1 MTMRGPGAR
10 VIAAARPGLLRR
22 KFDMRMRCGRLP
34 VLWHAVELVNW
45 RTVRR
50 PHVRVTAATELVMDG
65 FPSSGNSYSIAAL
78 RYACRAD
85 GVPEPAVAHHL
96 HNPGQILDGVRR
108 NIPVLLLVREPAATV
123 ASLVSRWP
131 YLTIG
136 QGLRAWAAFH
146 EHLLPAADRM
156 VVADFADVTGDFGA
170 VTRRVN
176 ARFGTRF
183 PVFGHDEASA
193 RAIYAPDEDARRE
206 RRERAAAARAEV
218 DHPRHR
224 AALERATAAYRRLAV
239 LAGVAGGD
247 AGAGGAGSG
256 AGPGTG

>member
-1 MTMRGPGAR
+1 MKGGA
-10 VIAAARPGLLRR
+10 ADALRR
-22 KFDMRMRCGRLP
+22 AKFDVRMRCGRTP
-34 VLWHAVELVNW
+34 VLWHAVEAVNW

-78 RYACRAD
+78 RFACRAE

-108 NIPVLLLVREPAATV
+108 GIPVLLLVREPGATA

-136 QGLRAWAAFH
+136 QGLRTWVAFH
-146 EHLLPAADRM
+146 ERLLPAIDAM

-176 ARFGTRF
+176 ARFGTAF
-183 PVFGHDEASA
+183 PEFEQTEANA
-193 RAIYAPDEDARRE
+193 RAIYSPDEEGRRA
-206 RRERAAAARAEV
+206 RRERAARAREQLA
-218 DHPRHR
+218 DPRHA
-224 AALERATAAYRRLAV
+224 AALERAGLLYRRLAV
-239 LAGVAGGD
+239 LAGTAPGG
-247 AGAGGAGSG
+247 
-256 AGPGTG
+256 